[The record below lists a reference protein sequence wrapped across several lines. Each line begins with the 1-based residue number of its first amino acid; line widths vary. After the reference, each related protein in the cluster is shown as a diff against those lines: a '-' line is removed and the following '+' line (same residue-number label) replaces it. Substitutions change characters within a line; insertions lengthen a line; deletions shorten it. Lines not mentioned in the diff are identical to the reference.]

1 MCVRAEVLLLV
12 DHSNVEYL
20 LTYMF
25 YMITCQY
32 VVYKSLKIQYVDLEE
47 YLSKRKK
54 IVPLYFIHLLKGDA

>member
-1 MCVRAEVLLLV
+1 MFVREEVLLLV

-25 YMITCQY
+25 YMIICQY
-32 VVYKSLKIQYVDLEE
+32 VVYKSSKIQYVDLEE
-47 YLSKRKK
+47 YLSKRKI